1 MKDDGIVKKTQE
13 TIQEKV
19 VPAAKEGLETA
30 QELLGRGASLV
41 GEMTKTVRKDAGK
54 VLEKTGDKILSTKN
68 DAMAH
73 FRKTSEE
80 VKEQAAKTAKKA
92 EKTALETAKNLKQM
106 RPGEDKRR
114 HGKVVKTAAG
124 VAVLAAAAAGAYAYY
139 KSRKDREE
147 AIKAEFSE
155 KMKKWNEMDGEELAD
170 AGRETP
176 VKMHVRPTS
185 IYRIGQNALLGED
198 IVIRLIQPGE
208 EMTEFNPDEIGASLN
223 PVEEI
228 RKKAEKAMGSAGET
242 AKRVAGTVGDKAK
255 DVAGTVSVKAK
266 DVAETVSVK
275 AKDVYSK
282 AADKAD
288 ELKDKIGE
296 KRQDMQQENDNYEG
310 DIIQPNTEGLEQ
322 MNRHN
327 TDHIEEAYE
336 AMSQTDQ
343 SGQTAGSVGSHQHD
357 HTSAGES
364 RDIIQPNTE
373 GLEQLNLHTTEHI
386 EEAQDAVGGESGQ
399 SKDNNLFENKMESGE
414 NDPPAE
420 DFVVSGADLNDEEI
434 SWQEE
439 GSFDESLIMQKTE
452 MLRQKTAEG
461 FYTIKE
467 KLLDAK
473 DYLQER
479 MNRMKPEEEE
489 EGAEEFYSEEL
500 EVTIHNRGNKDY
512 FFSPMLIQRY
522 NSRKRVTAPVPTHE
536 EGTTLEQR
544 IIKPGETYTGT
555 IVLKKT
561 EADDAIIMFEDM
573 LMKSSVAI
581 LLTEEPDYLFLEDES
596 YDMQDDLLFEGIDG
610 DLEDYEFGDDEEIEL
625 DPDDL
630 EIDEPEEI
638 TIDISEEETK

>member
-19 VPAAKEGLETA
+19 VPAAKEGIEAA
-30 QELLGRGASLV
+30 QELLGRGADLV

-54 VLEKTGDKILSTKN
+54 VIEKTGEKILSTKN

-80 VKEQAAKTAKKA
+80 MKQQAAKTAKTA
-92 EKTALETAKNLKQM
+92 EKTAMKTAKDLKDL
-106 RPGEDKRR
+106 RPGEAGRR
-114 HGKVVKTAAG
+114 RGKVVKTAAG

-139 KSRKDREE
+139 KARKDKEE

-155 KMKKWNEMDGEELAD
+155 KMKKWNEMGGDELAD
-170 AGRETP
+170 AGKETP

-185 IYRIGQNALLGED
+185 IYRIGQNALLGDD
-198 IVIRLIQPGE
+198 IVIRVIQPGE
-208 EMTEFNPDEIGASLN
+208 EMTEFNPDELAPSLN

-242 AKRVAGTVGDKAK
+242 AKRVAETVGDKAK
-255 DVAGTVSVKAK
+255 DV
-266 DVAETVSVK
+266 
-275 AKDVYSK
+275 YSI

-288 ELKDKIGE
+288 ELKEKISE
-296 KRQDMQQENDNYEG
+296 KRHDLQEGKAEFEHTDEAV
-310 DIIQPNTEGLEQ
+310 IQPNTEGLEQ
-322 MNRHN
+322 MSRHN
-327 TDHIEEAYE
+327 TQHIDEAYD
-336 AMSQTDQ
+336 AVKQQPDGMNSSQK
-343 SGQTAGSVGSHQHD
+343 SSSSKSPSNHD
-357 HTSAGES
+357 HTSADES

-386 EEAQDAVGGESGQ
+386 EEAQDAVEG
-399 SKDNNLFENKMESGE
+399 KDNLFENKMETGE
-414 NDPPAE
+414 NDPPVE
-420 DFVVSGADLNDEEI
+420 DFVVSGAELNDEEI

-439 GSFDESLIMQKTE
+439 GETDESLFMQRTE
-452 MLRQKTAEG
+452 NLRQKTAEG

-467 KLLDAK
+467 KFLDAK

-489 EGAEEFYSEEL
+489 EVAEEFYNEEL

-522 NSRKRVTAPVPTHE
+522 NSRKRVTAPVPAHE
-536 EGTTLEQR
+536 DGTTLEQR

-561 EADDAIIMFEDM
+561 DADDAVIMFEDM

-610 DLEDYEFGDDEEIEL
+610 DLEDYEFGDEEEIEL

-630 EIDEPEEI
+630 EIDEPEEVSS
-638 TIDISEEETK
+638 DISEDDKR